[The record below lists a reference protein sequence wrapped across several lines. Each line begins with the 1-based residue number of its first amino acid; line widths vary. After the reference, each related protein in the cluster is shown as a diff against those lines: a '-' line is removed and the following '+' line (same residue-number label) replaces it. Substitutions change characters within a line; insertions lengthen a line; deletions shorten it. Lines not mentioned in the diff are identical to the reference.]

1 MGVNV
6 NVRIFCVC
14 VVLFMAIE
22 AMGVHITAPM
32 DQFSGTFLLCIC
44 YFIFWF
50 ALMFFLEIA
59 VFVLVLLCSHVDMG
73 VRTLGKPKNKYKNG
87 YIVVYTF

>member
-6 NVRIFCVC
+6 NVRILCVC

-22 AMGVHITAPM
+22 AMGVHKTAPM
-32 DQFSGTFLLCIC
+32 DQFLGTFLLCNC
-44 YFIFWF
+44 YFIFIYLF
-50 ALMFFLEIA
+50 TYLLVCLMFFLEIA

-73 VRTLGKPKNKYKNG
+73 ITTLGKPKNKYNKR
-87 YIVVYTF
+87 